1 VTRAHLI
8 RAVVDGLAASVALL
22 VRSVTDDLGAGLS
35 GLRVD
40 GGLTR
45 SHALLQA
52 QADLLQIPVE
62 VYQTPD
68 ATALG
73 VAALARLGVGACDD
87 LAAAVGPVPIATVV
101 EPKMSPDEAAERL
114 ATFDAA
120 LGQIIAAAW

>member
-1 VTRAHLI
+1 VC
-8 RAVVDGLAASVALL
+8 
-22 VRSVTDDLGAGLS
+22 
-35 GLRVD
+35 
-40 GGLTR
+40 
-45 SHALLQA
+45 
-52 QADLLQIPVE
+52 
-62 VYQTPD
+62 QTPD

-87 LAAAVGPVPIATVV
+87 LAAAVGPVRIATVV